1 MFDEEMKE
9 YILKTYGD
17 LNQKDI
23 PDGLILWDS
32 EANMIDQVAGED
44 CQGYDYDSGRVHRN
58 RGCGSFFSSSE
69 DLSVLSFSYLPVEFL
84 E

>member
-9 YILKTYGD
+9 YIRKTYGD
-17 LNQKDI
+17 LNPKDI

-32 EANMIDQVAGED
+32 GVAMIDQVKGEG
-44 CQGYDYDSGRVHRN
+44 CQGYDYDSKALVRSRGR
-58 RGCGSFFSSSE
+58 GSFFDSGE
-69 DLSVLSFSYLPVEFL
+69 DLTVLSFSYLPVEFL

>member
-9 YILKTYGD
+9 YILKTYDD
-17 LNQKDI
+17 LNPKDI

-32 EANMIDQVAGED
+32 EADMLDQVAGEG
-44 CQGYDYDSGRVHRN
+44 CQGYDYDSGRAHRS
-58 RGCGSFFSSSE
+58 RGRGSFFDSDE
-69 DLSVLSFSYLPVEFL
+69 DLTVLDFSYLPVEFL